1 MYASRWVILNF
12 TFLSASTAI
21 LAAEAGEDA
30 KPGSP
35 LKTPAGTH
43 RLEQI
48 EGWTVQVDE
57 LFDKDDNR
65 ELKTNTL
72 RVVANQLYELK
83 TRIVPER
90 IADLQKIVI
99 RLDVHNET
107 LVQAQYHPSAGWLKD
122 HGHPPECTKVVHIP
136 RAKNFLDR
144 RHQSQQPFVLLHEL
158 AHAYH
163 DQVLSFEHPA
173 IMEAYERV
181 KKAGLYDKALL
192 VTGRESKHYAL
203 TNHKEFFA
211 EMTECYLGTNDFFPF
226 VSGELKRH
234 DEETFRLLEGIWGK
248 LP

>member
-1 MYASRWVILNF
+1 MSHQTCLLHWLLAIGCC
-12 TFLSASTAI
+12 LSARSAVVG
-21 LAAEAGEDA
+21 AERI
-30 KPGSP
+30 

-57 LFDKDDNR
+57 QVDQEENR
-65 ELKTNTL
+65 ELKENTL
-72 RVVANQLYELK
+72 RVVANQLYDLK
-83 TRIVPER
+83 TRLVAER
-90 IADLQKIVI
+90 VAELQKIPI
-99 RLDVHNET
+99 RLDVHNKT
-107 LVQAQYHPSAGWLKD
+107 LVQAQYHPSLGWLRAN
-122 HGHPPECTKVVHIP
+122 GHPDECEKVVHIP
-136 RAKNFLDR
+136 RAKHFLDR

-173 IMEAYERV
+173 IMAAYERV
-181 KKAGLYDKALL
+181 KEAKLYDKALL
-192 VTGRESKHYAL
+192 VTGKEVKHYAL

-226 VSGELKRH
+226 VSGELKKH
-234 DEETFRLLEGIWGK
+234 DEDTFRLLEGIWGK